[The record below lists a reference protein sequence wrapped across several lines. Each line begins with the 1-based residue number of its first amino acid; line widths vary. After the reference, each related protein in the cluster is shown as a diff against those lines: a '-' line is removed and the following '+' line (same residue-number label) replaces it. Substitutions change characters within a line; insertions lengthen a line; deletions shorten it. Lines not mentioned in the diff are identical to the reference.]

1 MVLAYFPRPFCS
13 WEKDM
18 KDKFKDPFVLSPGVL
33 TVGLQNFDS
42 RKGNGIYR
50 MFLALSHLRYYS
62 DPVELDS
69 DNIKTRVIM
78 EQLRLV
84 EFGTLLA
91 SWGASIED
99 VMTIARW
106 FTDLWIYLEKSSP
119 AGEEC
124 QSPEAALTDELSWLN
139 VLV

>member
-1 MVLAYFPRPFCS
+1 
-13 WEKDM
+13 
-18 KDKFKDPFVLSPGVL
+18 
-33 TVGLQNFDS
+33 
-42 RKGNGIYR
+42 
-50 MFLALSHLRYYS
+50 LRYYS

-99 VMTIARW
+99 VMTIAR
-106 FTDLWIYLEKSSP
+106 
-119 AGEEC
+119 
-124 QSPEAALTDELSWLN
+124 
-139 VLV
+139 